1 MEGFFIS
8 TINNVLSIY
17 NECLNS
23 KVSPNKLKTY
33 QKELIWLKNLLHQ
46 SRKHEEITEEFYKE
60 QALKLVSVDFDAI
73 KDYKK
78 RVK

>member
-1 MEGFFIS
+1 MEGFFVS
-8 TINNVLSIY
+8 TVNNVLGFY

-33 QKELIWLKNLLHQ
+33 QKELTWLKNLLYQ
-46 SRKHEEITEEFYKE
+46 SRKHNEITEEFYKE
-60 QALKLVSVDFDAI
+60 QTLKLVSVDFDAI

>member
-8 TINNVLSIY
+8 TINNVLNIY
-17 NECLNS
+17 NECLSN
-23 KVSPNKLKTY
+23 KVSSNKLKTY
-33 QKELIWLKNLLHQ
+33 QKELIWLKNLLYQ

-60 QALKLVSVDFDAI
+60 QTLKLISINFDAI

>member
-8 TINNVLSIY
+8 AINNVLSIY
-17 NECLNS
+17 NECLSN
-23 KVSPNKLKTY
+23 KVSSNKLKTY
-33 QKELIWLKNLLHQ
+33 QKELIWLKNVLYQ
-46 SRKHEEITEEFYKE
+46 SYKSEEITEDFYK
-60 QALKLVSVDFDAI
+60 QQNLKLVSVDFDAI